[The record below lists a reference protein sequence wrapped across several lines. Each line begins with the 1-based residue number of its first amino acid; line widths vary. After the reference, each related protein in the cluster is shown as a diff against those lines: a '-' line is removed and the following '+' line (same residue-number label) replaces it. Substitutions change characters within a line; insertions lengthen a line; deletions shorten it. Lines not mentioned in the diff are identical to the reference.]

1 MTDMGTATPDAPE
14 VQERTIRV
22 VDAPLA
28 PPSDNLGLL
37 SVFRR
42 RYLLRLLVRREI
54 QARYA
59 NSVMGLFWS
68 YINPM
73 SQFFI
78 YWFVMGHIMGA
89 HKGIPNY
96 PVHVFS
102 GMIVVHFFT
111 ETFGSGTRSIVRNKS
126 LVNRLALPKE
136 MFPVAAMLVSLYHV
150 LPASFILLIAC
161 LASGWVPDLGTVF
174 GILLGL
180 GIIMFLGTAL
190 ALIFSVANVFF
201 RDFGSAVGIM
211 SNFVRFGVPMIYS
224 FEQIHTKFG
233 HWADY
238 YMLNPI
244 ANAVLL
250 FQRAFWVQTTKYPH
264 WTIKHKMPE
273 HLWIDGLVALGASM
287 VVLVIA
293 QLIFNRFENRI
304 PERL

>member
-1 MTDMGTATPDAPE
+1 MTDLAA
-14 VQERTIRV
+14 ERADRMVRV

-54 QARYA
+54 QGRYA
-59 NSVMGLFWS
+59 NSLMGLFWS

-89 HKGIPNY
+89 HRGIENY

-102 GMIVVHFFT
+102 GLIVVHFFT
-111 ETFGSGTRSIVRNKS
+111 ETFGSGTRSLVGNKS
-126 LVNRLALPKE
+126 LVNRLALPRE

-150 LPASFILLIAC
+150 LPASFILVIAC
-161 LASGWVPDLGTVF
+161 LATGWTPDLGTLF
-174 GILLGL
+174 GILLAL

-201 RDFGSAVGIM
+201 RDFGSAVGIIG
-211 SNFVRFGVPMIYS
+211 NFVRFGVPMIYS
-224 FEQIHTKFG
+224 FGQIHDRFG
-233 HWADY
+233 SFAHY
-238 YMLNPI
+238 YLANPI

-250 FQRAFWVQTTKYPH
+250 FERAFWVGSTHDPAE
-264 WTIKHKMPE
+264 TIRTGMPV
-273 HLWIDGLVALGASM
+273 HLWRDGLIALGCCF
-287 VVLVIA
+287 VLLVIC
-293 QLIFNRFENRI
+293 QMIFSKIENRI